1 MKLEVRN
8 TRGSVLTSVDAR
20 DDVFAA
26 PMNSALLHQVI
37 VGQLANKRQGTAKVK
52 SRSEVSGG
60 GAKPRP
66 QKHTGRARQGSI
78 RAPQWRGGGVAF
90 GPTPRSYK
98 QRTPKRMK
106 RDAIKIVLSDKA
118 RARNLIVLDDFALD
132 AAKTKTIANILQ
144 ALKVESSALLVSDDN
159 AGTDIAR
166 AARNLPKVRAAPVSL
181 LNALD
186 LLNANKVVMTLDA
199 VRKAEAIWGGKFAR
213 RPQPAVALDDDN
225 ADAPA
230 NEDEAGE

>member
-8 TRGSVLTSVDAR
+8 TRGSVLNSVEAR

-118 RARNLIVLDDFALD
+118 RSRSLIVLDDLSLD
-132 AAKTKTIANILQ
+132 AAKTKTIASILQ
-144 ALKVESSALLVSDDN
+144 ALKVDSSALLVSDDG

-181 LNALD
+181 INALD

-199 VRKAEAIWGGKFAR
+199 VRKAEAIWGGEFSR
-213 RPQPAVALDDDN
+213 RKQPELATAA
-225 ADAPA
+225 ADALID
-230 NEDEAGE
+230 EEAGE

>member
-8 TRGSVLTSVDAR
+8 TRGSVLNSVEAR

-26 PMNSALLHQVI
+26 PMNSALLHQVM

-118 RARNLIVLDDFALD
+118 RSRSLIVLDDLTLD
-132 AAKTKTIANILQ
+132 AAKTKTIASILQ
-144 ALKVESSALLVSDDN
+144 ALKVESSVLLVSDDG

-181 LNALD
+181 INALD

-199 VRKAEAIWGGKFAR
+199 VRKAEAIWGGEFSR
-213 RPQPAVALDDDN
+213 RKQPDLATAA
-225 ADAPA
+225 ADAPID
-230 NEDEAGE
+230 EEAGE

>member
-118 RARNLIVLDDFALD
+118 RSRNLIVLDDFALD
-132 AAKTKTIANILQ
+132 AAKTKNIANILQ

-199 VRKAEAIWGGKFAR
+199 VRKAESIWGGKFAR
-213 RPQPAVALDDDN
+213 RPQPAVALADAD
-225 ADAPA
+225 DAPA
-230 NEDEAGE
+230 SEDEAGE

>member
-118 RARNLIVLDDFALD
+118 RSRNLIVLDDFALD
-132 AAKTKTIANILQ
+132 AAKTKNIANILQ

-213 RPQPAVALDDDN
+213 RPQPSAALDDVD
-225 ADAPA
+225 DAPA
-230 NEDEAGE
+230 SEDEAGE

>member
-8 TRGSVLTSVDAR
+8 TRGSVLTSVDAH

-132 AAKTKTIANILQ
+132 AAKTKSIANILQ
-144 ALKVESSALLVSDDN
+144 ALKVESSALLVSDDS

-199 VRKAEAIWGGKFAR
+199 VRKAEAIWGGEFSR
-213 RPQPAVALDDDN
+213 RPQPAVALGDD
-225 ADAPA
+225 DAPA
-230 NEDEAGE
+230 SEDEAGE

>member
-8 TRGSVLTSVDAR
+8 TRGSVLNSVEAR

-118 RARNLIVLDDFALD
+118 RSRSLIILDDLTLD
-132 AAKTKTIANILQ
+132 AAKTKTIAAILQ
-144 ALKVESSALLVSDDN
+144 ALKVDSSALLVSDDG

-181 LNALD
+181 INALD

-199 VRKAEAIWGGKFAR
+199 VRKAEAIWGGEFSR
-213 RPQPAVALDDDN
+213 RKQPELATAA
-225 ADAPA
+225 ADALID
-230 NEDEAGE
+230 EEAGE

>member
-132 AAKTKTIANILQ
+132 AAKTKNIANILQ

-199 VRKAEAIWGGKFAR
+199 VRKAEAIWGGEFAR
-213 RPQPAVALDDDN
+213 RPQPAVAIAD
-225 ADAPA
+225 DAPA
-230 NEDEAGE
+230 SEDEAGE

>member
-8 TRGSVLTSVDAR
+8 TRGSVLNSVEAR

-118 RARNLIVLDDFALD
+118 RSRSLIVLDDLTLD
-132 AAKTKTIANILQ
+132 AAKTKTIAAILQ
-144 ALKVESSALLVSDDN
+144 ALKVDSSALLVSDDG

-181 LNALD
+181 INALD

-199 VRKAEAIWGGKFAR
+199 VRKAEAIWGGEFSR
-213 RPQPAVALDDDN
+213 RKQPALATAA
-225 ADAPA
+225 ADALID
-230 NEDEAGE
+230 EEAGE

>member
-8 TRGSVLTSVDAR
+8 TRGSVVNSVEAR

-52 SRSEVSGG
+52 TRSEVSGG

-118 RARNLIVLDDFALD
+118 RSRSLIVLDDLALD
-132 AAKTKTIANILQ
+132 AAKTKNIANLLQ
-144 ALKVESSALLVSDDN
+144 ALKVDSSALLVSDDG
-159 AGTDIAR
+159 AGTNIAR

-181 LNALD
+181 INALD

-199 VRKAEAIWGGKFAR
+199 VRKAEAIWGGEFAR
-213 RPQPAVALDDDN
+213 RKQPALAAAN
-225 ADAPA
+225 APA
-230 NEDEAGE
+230 NDEEAGE

>member
-118 RARNLIVLDDFALD
+118 RARNLIVLDDFAMD
-132 AAKTKTIANILQ
+132 AAKTKSIANILQ

-213 RPQPAVALDDDN
+213 RPAL
-225 ADAPA
+225 AATDAPA
-230 NEDEAGE
+230 SEDEAGE

>member
-8 TRGSVLTSVDAR
+8 TRGSVVNSVEAR

-52 SRSEVSGG
+52 TRSEVSGG

-118 RARNLIVLDDFALD
+118 RSRSLIVLDDLALD
-132 AAKTKTIANILQ
+132 AAKTKNIANILQ
-144 ALKVESSALLVSDDN
+144 ALKVDSSALLVSDDG
-159 AGTDIAR
+159 AGTNIAR

-181 LNALD
+181 INALD

-199 VRKAEAIWGGKFAR
+199 VRKAEAIWGGEFAR
-213 RPQPAVALDDDN
+213 RKQPALAAAN
-225 ADAPA
+225 TPA
-230 NEDEAGE
+230 NDEEAGE

>member
-1 MKLEVRN
+1 MN
-8 TRGSVLTSVDAR
+8 SVEAR

-52 SRSEVSGG
+52 TRSEVSGG

-90 GPTPRSYK
+90 GPQPRSYK

-118 RARNLIVLDDFALD
+118 RSRNLIVLDDLALD
-132 AAKTKTIANILQ
+132 AAKTKNIANILQ
-144 ALKVESSALLVSDDN
+144 ALKVESSALLVSDDGSG
-159 AGTDIAR
+159 ADIAR

-181 LNALD
+181 INALD

-199 VRKAEAIWGGKFAR
+199 VRKAEAIWGGEFAR
-213 RPQPAVALDDDN
+213 RKQPAEAL
-225 ADAPA
+225 AAAAAPA
-230 NEDEAGE
+230 DEAGE

>member
-8 TRGSVLTSVDAR
+8 TRGSVLNSVEAR

-118 RARNLIVLDDFALD
+118 RSRSLIVLDDLNLD
-132 AAKTKTIANILQ
+132 AAKTKTIAAILQ
-144 ALKVESSALLVSDDN
+144 ALKVDSSALLVSDDG

-181 LNALD
+181 INALD

-199 VRKAEAIWGGKFAR
+199 VRKAEAIWGGEFSR
-213 RPQPAVALDDDN
+213 RKQPELATAA
-225 ADAPA
+225 ADALID
-230 NEDEAGE
+230 EEAGE

>member
-8 TRGSVLTSVDAR
+8 TRGSVLNSVEAR

-118 RARNLIVLDDFALD
+118 RSRSLIVLDDLTLD
-132 AAKTKTIANILQ
+132 AAKTKTIAAILQ
-144 ALKVESSALLVSDDN
+144 ALKVESSALLVSDDGV
-159 AGTDIAR
+159 GTDIAR

-181 LNALD
+181 INALD

-199 VRKAEAIWGGKFAR
+199 VRKAEAIWGGEFSR
-213 RPQPAVALDDDN
+213 RKQPVEAVTAAET
-225 ADAPA
+225 AD
-230 NEDEAGE
+230 EEAGE

>member
-8 TRGSVLTSVDAR
+8 TRGSVLNSVEAR

-118 RARNLIVLDDFALD
+118 RSRSLIVLDDLTLD
-132 AAKTKTIANILQ
+132 TAKTKTIAAILQ
-144 ALKVESSALLVSDDN
+144 ALKVDSSALLVSDDG
-159 AGTDIAR
+159 AGANIAR

-181 LNALD
+181 INALD

-199 VRKAEAIWGGKFAR
+199 VRKAEAIWGGEFSR
-213 RPQPAVALDDDN
+213 RKQPELATAA
-225 ADAPA
+225 ADALID
-230 NEDEAGE
+230 EEAGE

>member
-118 RARNLIVLDDFALD
+118 RSRNLIVLDDFAMD

-199 VRKAEAIWGGKFAR
+199 VRKAEAIWGGKFNR
-213 RPQPAVALDDDN
+213 RPQPDVALA

-230 NEDEAGE
+230 SEDEAGE

>member
-213 RPQPAVALDDDN
+213 RPQPAVALDDAD
-225 ADAPA
+225 DAPA
-230 NEDEAGE
+230 SEDEAGE

>member
-8 TRGSVLTSVDAR
+8 TRGSVLNSVEAR

-118 RARNLIVLDDFALD
+118 RSRSLIVLDDLTLD
-132 AAKTKTIANILQ
+132 AAKTKTIAAILQ
-144 ALKVESSALLVSDDN
+144 ALKVESSVLLVSDDG
-159 AGTDIAR
+159 AGANIAR

-181 LNALD
+181 INALD

-199 VRKAEAIWGGKFAR
+199 VRKAEAIWGGEFSR
-213 RPQPAVALDDDN
+213 RKQPELATAA
-225 ADAPA
+225 ADALID
-230 NEDEAGE
+230 EEAGE

>member
-199 VRKAEAIWGGKFAR
+199 VRKAEAIWGGKFNR
-213 RPQPAVALDDDN
+213 RPAL
-225 ADAPA
+225 AATDAPA
-230 NEDEAGE
+230 SEDEAGE

>member
-118 RARNLIVLDDFALD
+118 RSRNLIVLDDFALD

-199 VRKAEAIWGGKFAR
+199 VRKAEAIWGGKFSR
-213 RPQPAVALDDDN
+213 RPAL
-225 ADAPA
+225 AATDAPA
-230 NEDEAGE
+230 SEDEAGE

>member
-8 TRGSVLTSVDAR
+8 TRGSVVNSVEAR

-98 QRTPKRMK
+98 QRTPKRMT

-118 RARNLIVLDDFALD
+118 RSRSLIVLDDLTLD
-132 AAKTKTIANILQ
+132 AAKTKTIASILQ
-144 ALKVESSALLVSDDN
+144 ALKVDSSALLVSDDG
-159 AGTDIAR
+159 AGADIAR

-181 LNALD
+181 INALD

-213 RPQPAVALDDDN
+213 RKQLALAT
-225 ADAPA
+225 ADADA
-230 NEDEAGE
+230 SADEAGE

>member
-118 RARNLIVLDDFALD
+118 RSRNLIVLDDFALD

-199 VRKAEAIWGGKFAR
+199 VRKAEAIWGGKFNR
-213 RPQPAVALDDDN
+213 RPQPDVAL
-225 ADAPA
+225 AAAAPA